1 VSFSEA
7 GALRDPASATLLTL
21 IKNDAKGAAH
31 TKNNFK
37 KERFPMN
44 KQQAAP
50 FQTLLRALRAALL
63 EQISEQRGGTL
74 SRAEA
79 ASDHFAGTEDSSAQM
94 ATARALEFAIGE
106 RETAELEAIDA
117 ALARIEADNYGDCID
132 CGVDIAPARLEARPE
147 APRCIRCQE
156 KMELRRSA

>member
-1 VSFSEA
+1 
-7 GALRDPASATLLTL
+7 
-21 IKNDAKGAAH
+21 
-31 TKNNFK
+31 
-37 KERFPMN
+37 MN

-50 FQTLLRALRAALL
+50 YQKQLLALRTALL
-63 EQISEQRGGTL
+63 AQIAEQRGGTL

-117 ALARIEADNYGDCID
+117 ALARIEADNYGDCVD
-132 CGVDIAPARLEARPE
+132 CGVEIAPARLQASPE

-156 KMELRRSA
+156 KRELHQSA